1 LIWPKDGCASI
12 ACDATAADSY
22 FPPPQGLGIAKQNSR
37 RPPSSAALRLAR
49 ASAPS
54 IASGRTIAIEA
65 AMGATR

>member
-1 LIWPKDGCASI
+1 M
-12 ACDATAADSY
+12 
-22 FPPPQGLGIAKQNSR
+22 PQWRTPAIFRRTLRALCIAKQNSR

-49 ASAPS
+49 ASASS